1 MTLTPSTF
9 RWLAIACSIVLFIG
23 CALPGSGLPDMSHGR
38 DKWIHLA
45 GFAPFGLLWSLAGRR
60 AVWVIAA
67 GFIFGF
73 LIEVYQGVMP
83 IGRSFDFFD
92 ALADTAGT
100 VIGVAAFW
108 VLQRLK
114 LLPAALAHR

>member
-1 MTLTPSTF
+1 MLTPSTF
-9 RWLAIACSIVLFIG
+9 RWLAIACSIGLFIG

-45 GFAPFGLLWSLAGRR
+45 GFTPFGLLWSLAGRR
-60 AVWVIAA
+60 TVWVIAA

-100 VIGVAAFW
+100 VIGVAVFW
-108 VLQRLK
+108 AMQRLK
-114 LLPAALAHR
+114 WLPAELVHP